1 MVSRHVRIAVGI
13 AVLVLSA
20 SAHFGR
26 AGQPAAPATSPS
38 PPATAEVVA
47 PKVALPSMAA
57 PFEWGTPREVES
69 LPQAE
74 QEKLGIEFLRAFHPL
89 RLEEIERIKS
99 QEPPM
104 YYQTIREALH
114 QRMQIEHLRLE
125 NPEEFRTREAVLKID
140 AQCEQLAMA
149 YRNADPE
156 QKDGIE
162 KQLSALVDKA
172 FDLRQ
177 QEMETHLKRL
187 EQEYQR
193 MKRMVEKRH
202 KYRDRVVEIHVLRL
216 LGEREIL
223 ELW

>member
-1 MVSRHVRIAVGI
+1 MVSRHVRIAVGTAI
-13 AVLVLSA
+13 LILSA
-20 SAHFGR
+20 TAHFGR

-38 PPATAEVVA
+38 PVGEEAAA

-57 PFEWGTPREVES
+57 PFAWGMPRDVES

-74 QEKLGIEFLRAFHPL
+74 QENLGIEFLRAFHPL

-114 QRMQIEHLRLE
+114 QRMELERLRLE
-125 NPEEFRTREAVLKID
+125 NPEEFRAREAVLKTD
-140 AQCEQLAMA
+140 AQCEQLALA
-149 YRNADPE
+149 YRNADPDR
-156 QKDGIE
+156 KDSLE

-193 MKRMVEKRH
+193 VKRMVEKRR

-216 LGEREIL
+216 LGEQEIL